1 MATVT
6 TISAAPSLNGQGVLV
21 KISGAEAITYL
32 PTLAV
37 GSEVTVGSSSKK
49 GTVAKVYEKNNYFLV
64 NPLTQAVRFDS
75 TSTPG
80 VLASGE
86 TITIP

>member
-6 TISAAPSLNGQGVLV
+6 TISAAPALNGQGVLV

-32 PTLAV
+32 STLEE
-37 GSEVTVGSSSKK
+37 GTPCTISSSSKV
-49 GTVAKVYEKNNYFLV
+49 GLVAKVWPYNNYFLV

-75 TSTPG
+75 STTPG
-80 VLASGE
+80 ILASGE
-86 TITIP
+86 TITF

>member
-6 TISAAPSLNGQGVLV
+6 TIQGQPALNGQGVFI

-32 PTLAV
+32 PTLAEGTV
-37 GSEVTVGSSSKK
+37 CTVGSSSKK
-49 GTVAKVYEKNNYFLV
+49 GVVARVYAQNNYFLV
-64 NPLTQAVRFDS
+64 RPVSQATRFDS
-75 TSTPG
+75 TNTPG

-86 TITIP
+86 TVSF